1 MDKKILMAM
10 TIVQLAEKAEEFAV
24 SLQSI
29 QETIDRE
36 GRPATAEEQAAI
48 ANAVRSIEAIDE
60 ERTRRETEQKKSDEL
75 LEKAAFARAKAA
87 EFGKPQR
94 TTQPETPRAARV
106 TGGERADRGT
116 HGFKSEGEFVLAA
129 RQYALGVSEDP
140 RIKNA
145 ATTYGSEGVN
155 ADGGFAV
162 PPDYRTHI
170 RKALDGSDS
179 LAALCDDQRTDSNRI
194 AFPVDE
200 DKPFDSTSG
209 ITVGYL
215 GEGATI
221 GQTKPKLQL
230 LEVKLG
236 KVGAIVPL
244 TEELVSDAAQMTGY
258 VQTKVPEK
266 LVGFV
271 NQELINGSGAPGKL
285 MGIMNAGAKHT
296 VAAKAGQ
303 GANTVVA
310 DNITKMWSSLPVK
323 SRSRA
328 VWLVHPDVEAVLGL
342 IAIGNQPVYLP
353 PGGLLNQPNGT
364 LMGRPVISCEDCQTL
379 GTEGDIILWDPK
391 EYLLAS
397 KAGPTGVRADVSM
410 HVYFEQDMTAMRF
423 IMRMG
428 GHPWWSQSIA
438 RKNGSSR
445 QSPILTLNSTR
456 T

>member
-10 TIVQLAEKAEEFAV
+10 TIVQLAEEAEKIAA
-24 SLQSI
+24 SLATT
-29 QETIDRE
+29 QETIERE
-36 GRPATAEEQAAI
+36 GRAATAEEQAAI
-48 ANAVRSIEAIDE
+48 ANAVRSLEAIDE
-60 ERTRRETEQKKSDEL
+60 ERTRRDAEKAKSDEL
-75 LEKAAFARAKAA
+75 LEKATAARAKAA
-87 EFGKPQR
+87 EFAKPQR
-94 TTQPETPRAARV
+94 TTQPDAPRARV
-106 TGGERADRGT
+106 TGGERADKGT
-116 HGFKSEGEFVLAA
+116 HGFKSEGEFVLSA
-129 RQYALGVSEDP
+129 RQFALGISEDP

-162 PPDYRTHI
+162 PPDYRSNI
-170 RKALDGSDS
+170 RKALDGTDS
-179 LAALCDDQRTDSNRI
+179 LAALCDDQRTDSNRV

-209 ITVGYL
+209 IAVGYL

-236 KVGAIVPL
+236 KLGAIVPL

-266 LVGFV
+266 MVGFL
-271 NQELINGSGAPGKL
+271 NQELINGTGAPGRL
-285 MGIMNAGAKHT
+285 MGIMNA
-296 VAAKAGQ
+296 AAKYTAAAKSGQ

-428 GHPWWSQSIA
+428 GHPWWSAAIS
-438 RKNGSSR
+438 RKNGSSK
-445 QSPILTLNSTR
+445 QSPIVTLNSTR